1 VDERRKK
8 IEIEKELKILM
19 LEDVAE
25 EAGLIE
31 RVLRRENFLFK
42 SMRVDTSE
50 EFSAA
55 IDQFVPDIILSDHAL
70 PQFNSIEALKMCRTR
85 GLIIPFILVTGTVSE
100 EFAVNCLKEGV
111 DDYIL
116 KDNLSRLPSAIVNA
130 INQRKLE
137 GQRLAAELRLRD
149 QNEELSQANED
160 LKKTNM
166 ELDKFVYS
174 VSHNLRAPLTS
185 VLGLVG
191 VAKLEIK
198 KGEQPHVE
206 LFNMIEKSIH
216 RLDETIKQILDYSQ
230 NARTTPAV
238 HPIHFEKL
246 IDTIWERLSYL
257 RGIENLKKE
266 VKISG
271 DDLFFSD
278 PQRLSLIFENL
289 ISNGI
294 IFSDESKTD
303 RFLKITISISAEQ
316 ANIEFWDNGIGIEKD
331 HLPFI
336 FNMFYRATERSLG
349 SGLGLYVVRESVEKL
364 GGSIS
369 LESELQQ
376 QTRFRIKLPNLK
388 NYGK

>member
-1 VDERRKK
+1 MKEAGKQIS
-8 IEIEKELKILM
+8 IENQLKILM

-31 RVLRRENFLFK
+31 RALRRENVSFK
-42 SMRVDTSE
+42 SMRVDSSK
-50 EFSAA
+50 EFSDA

-70 PQFNSIEALKMCRTR
+70 PQFNSIEALKMCRNR
-85 GLIIPFILVTGTVSE
+85 GLVIPFILVTGTVSE

-130 INQRKLE
+130 INQRKME
-137 GQRLAAELRLRD
+137 GQRLEAELKLRD
-149 QNEELSQANED
+149 QNEELSKANED
-160 LKKTNM
+160 LQKTNM

-191 VAKLEIK
+191 VAKLEIT
-198 KGEQPHVE
+198 KGQQPAVE

-230 NARTTPAV
+230 NARIAPV
-238 HPIHFEKL
+238 MRQIHFQQ
-246 IDTIWERLSYL
+246 IVDHVWDRLSYTA
-257 RGIENLKKE
+257 GQNLLTRE
-266 VKISG
+266 VNING
-271 DDLFFSD
+271 DSAFFSD

-294 IFSDESKTD
+294 NFIDNSKPSS
-303 RFLKITISISAEQ
+303 FFKITISVCAEH
-316 ANIEFWDNGIGIEKD
+316 AEIEFWDNGIGIEES

-336 FNMFYRATERSLG
+336 FNMFYRATDRSLG
-349 SGLGLYVVRESVEKL
+349 SGLGLYVVRESVGKL
-364 GGSIS
+364 DGKIS
-369 LESELQQ
+369 VESKFNQW
-376 QTRFRIKLPNLK
+376 TCFRVRLPNLR
-388 NYGK
+388 NYAK